1 MKDLKPLIRLNQRE
15 VDQRRR
21 VLVQLQESQEQL
33 VAEREQFE
41 QQVVV
46 ERDLAATDLMLAKS
60 YPAFA
65 KRVELMRDH
74 YERRAATLR
83 LEVER
88 AEEAVAE
95 AFRELK
101 KFEQVQEQRDQA
113 TKEARRY
120 RETQMFD
127 EVASIR
133 FSRQQGA
140 AEEAGDAEA

>member
-1 MKDLKPLIRLNQRE
+1 MQDLKPLIRLNQRE

-21 VLVQLQESQEQL
+21 VLVQLQEALAKLLEEREAFERQV
-33 VAEREQFE
+33 VAERE
-41 QQVVV
+41 
-46 ERDLAATDLMLAKS
+46 LAFTDLMLARS

-65 KRVELMRDH
+65 RLAEMKREE

-83 LEVER
+83 LEAER

-113 TKEARRY
+113 AKAARKY

-140 AEEAGDAEA
+140 AEEEGEG

>member
-1 MKDLKPLIRLNQRE
+1 MTDLKPLIRLNQRE

-21 VLVQLQESQEQL
+21 VLVQLQEAQQKL
-33 VAEREQFE
+33 VEERASFE
-41 QQVVV
+41 HRVIL
-46 ERDLAATDLMLAKS
+46 ERDLAASDLMLARE

-65 KRVELMRDH
+65 KRVIATRED
-74 YERRAATLR
+74 YERRAQALK
-83 LEVER
+83 LEVDR

-101 KFEQVQEQRDQA
+101 KFEQVQEQRDLA
-113 TKEARRY
+113 AKEARRY

-133 FSRQQGA
+133 FSRQRDA
-140 AEEAGDAEA
+140 AGEEGTEG

>member
-21 VLVQLQESQEQL
+21 VVVQLQESQDRL

-41 QQVVV
+41 QQVIV

-65 KRVELMRDH
+65 RRVEMLREE
-74 YERRAATLR
+74 YERRASTLR
-83 LEVER
+83 LELER
-88 AEEAVAE
+88 AEEALAE
-95 AFRELK
+95 AFREQK
-101 KFEQVQEQRDQA
+101 KFEQVQEQRDLA
-113 TKEARRY
+113 AKEARRY

-133 FSRQQGA
+133 FSRQQGV
-140 AEEAGDAEA
+140 AEEGEG

>member
-15 VDQRRR
+15 VDERRR
-21 VLVQLQESQEQL
+21 VLVQLQESQERL
-33 VAEREQFE
+33 AVEREQFE
-41 QQVVV
+41 QQVVI

-65 KRVELMRDH
+65 RRVEMMRDG

-140 AEEAGDAEA
+140 TEEAGEGEA

>member
-21 VLVQLQESQEQL
+21 VLVQLQEAQERLAQ
-33 VAEREQFE
+33 ERELFE
-41 QQVVV
+41 QQVII

-65 KRVELMRDH
+65 KQVEQKREE

-83 LEVER
+83 LEVAR

-101 KFEQVQEQRDQA
+101 KFEQVQEQRDLA
-113 TKEARRY
+113 AKEARRY

-140 AEEAGDAEA
+140 TEDSET

>member
-21 VLVQLQESQEQL
+21 MLVQLQESLDQL
-33 VAEREQFE
+33 SQEREQFE

-46 ERDLAATDLMLAKS
+46 ERDLAATDLMLARS

-65 KRVELMRDH
+65 KRAEMMRDE

-83 LEVER
+83 LEIAG
-88 AEEAVAE
+88 AEEALAE
-95 AFRELK
+95 AFREQK
-101 KFEQVQEQRDQA
+101 KFEQVQEQRDLA
-113 TKEARRY
+113 AKEARRY

-140 AEEAGDAEA
+140 EEGES

>member
-33 VAEREQFE
+33 AAEREQFE
-41 QQVVV
+41 QQVIV
-46 ERDLAATDLMLAKS
+46 ERELAATDLMLAKS

-65 KRVELMRDH
+65 KRVELMRDQ

-101 KFEQVQEQRDQA
+101 KFEQVQEQRDLA

-140 AEEAGDAEA
+140 AEEAGEET

>member
-21 VLVQLQESQEQL
+21 VLVQLQETLERL
-33 VAEREQFE
+33 VVEREQFE
-41 QQVVV
+41 QQAVI

-65 KRVELMRDH
+65 KRVEQMRED
-74 YERRAATLR
+74 YDRRASTLR
-83 LEVER
+83 LEIER

-113 TKEARRY
+113 AKDARKY

-140 AEEAGDAEA
+140 GSAEEET